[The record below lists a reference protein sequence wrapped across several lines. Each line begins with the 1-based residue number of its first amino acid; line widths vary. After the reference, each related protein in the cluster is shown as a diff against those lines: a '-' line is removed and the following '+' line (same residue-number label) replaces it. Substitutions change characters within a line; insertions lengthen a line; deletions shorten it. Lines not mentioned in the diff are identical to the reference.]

1 MYDFLQQNEL
11 IKTFN
16 RFKKIRLY
24 HKHGYNNLLPI
35 NKFKKYA
42 KNYQQIFLN
51 TNFHFNAIIMD
62 IDDEELITEWNAK
75 GLPTP
80 TIQTLNKKNNKAHL
94 VWLLNTPV
102 YKQHKHAVA
111 YYKAIV
117 NSIKKLI
124 GADLAY
130 QNHQTKN
137 FFNTELYRITY
148 NDIAYDLGDFREFIL
163 DDIVSEK
170 EYEDFD
176 YLVADSR
183 HIHLFELLRRYGYT
197 IAKDKDLFEKLVQ
210 KAEAINQGFNNH
222 IKVKYIVKSVYDFCE
237 NNKNNFKDKNSPRPM
252 KNDKIRNLSPKRYA
266 AEVKRRQSK
275 SANRTTEIKR
285 LKTSVKIKIAIDMLI
300 RKKQKITI
308 PNVAKESKKS
318 QSTIRR
324 YIKIV
329 QIFTQKATNSI
340 RSIRLIVQ
348 RAERIC
354 TEECESILPSLSTKK
369 CILRHAVLE

>member
-35 NKFKKYA
+35 STFKKYD